1 MRLKKCFAVVLVA
14 LVSHSSHGV
23 NVLKANTEFKKGNH
37 TQALSLYEEGA
48 KLGNAHAQ
56 YQLGVMYSKGLGAEP
71 SVVSS
76 MIYFS
81 LAAEKGY
88 HNAQFIVEKMK
99 SSLDEAELSLIM
111 RAIEEEKAV
120 HTSFQKEFLP
130 EIKQH
135 TISQKVTFSGES
147 SLEQRVYFE
156 ELSEFQ
162 NFDNE
167 VQSFD
172 SGFDDLD
179 GGEVLDVAIVVN
191 NPGFLVVENDVASDG
206 SVRYVRVIQKS
217 GNTKRFLDAYKLFP
231 LKQPELGQKPTEFIH
246 RAFMGAAID
255 DQFYLNDNLPRLYK
269 ETRRVLREAKNN
281 PTLASLYQF
290 AIAMVIFPWMESE
303 DNEAENLLKDLAE
316 KGHPGA
322 MYEYGL
328 QLYMQQRDIPKGIEW
343 ITQASKYGLS
353 RAEYR
358 LGKLL
363 LTSPWIIHDEK
374 KALFWFESAAE
385 KGDEAASL
393 HVAKIKL
400 TANDKSLVDV
410 AGAIEHLNAISSSQN
425 LNPEYHYLLSIS
437 YRLRTE
443 RDFKKSVEL
452 LEKAISMGMRSNWDT
467 SEWQALL
474 AKMLEGNITVTDF

>member
-147 SLEQRVYFE
+147 SL
-156 ELSEFQ
+156 
-162 NFDNE
+162 
-167 VQSFD
+167 
-172 SGFDDLD
+172 
-179 GGEVLDVAIVVN
+179 
-191 NPGFLVVENDVASDG
+191 
-206 SVRYVRVIQKS
+206 
-217 GNTKRFLDAYKLFP
+217 
-231 LKQPELGQKPTEFIH
+231 QPTG
-246 RAFMGAAID
+246 
-255 DQFYLNDNLPRLYK
+255 
-269 ETRRVLREAKNN
+269 
-281 PTLASLYQF
+281 
-290 AIAMVIFPWMESE
+290 
-303 DNEAENLLKDLAE
+303 
-316 KGHPGA
+316 
-322 MYEYGL
+322 
-328 QLYMQQRDIPKGIEW
+328 
-343 ITQASKYGLS
+343 
-353 RAEYR
+353 
-358 LGKLL
+358 
-363 LTSPWIIHDEK
+363 
-374 KALFWFESAAE
+374 
-385 KGDEAASL
+385 
-393 HVAKIKL
+393 
-400 TANDKSLVDV
+400 
-410 AGAIEHLNAISSSQN
+410 
-425 LNPEYHYLLSIS
+425 
-437 YRLRTE
+437 
-443 RDFKKSVEL
+443 
-452 LEKAISMGMRSNWDT
+452 
-467 SEWQALL
+467 
-474 AKMLEGNITVTDF
+474 